1 MKKIYLILA
10 ILGLFCSVKCFGE
23 INFKRSLNSS
33 NGIIINSSPNYISL
47 DTIIIPDSLTTETGT
62 KKYPV
67 VEINGSAFLNCSTLK
82 HIVLPKH
89 LKVIKAS
96 AFKNCKTLKT
106 ITLPGS

>member
-1 MKKIYLILA
+1 M
-10 ILGLFCSVKCFGE
+10 
-23 INFKRSLNSS
+23 
-33 NGIIINSSPNYISL
+33 
-47 DTIIIPDSLTTETGT
+47 DTIIIPDSLTINTKTGP

-96 AFKNCKTLKT
+96 AFKNCKSLKT
-106 ITLPGS
+106 ITLPGSLTTIGKTAF